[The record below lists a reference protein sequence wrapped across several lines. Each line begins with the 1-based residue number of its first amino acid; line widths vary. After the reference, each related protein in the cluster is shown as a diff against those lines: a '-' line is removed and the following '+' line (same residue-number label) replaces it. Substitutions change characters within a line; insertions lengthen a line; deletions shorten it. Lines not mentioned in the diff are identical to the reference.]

1 MIELVKD
8 LSFTGK
14 RYRATVRLGRKDI
27 AVEHKPVRGE
37 SMNDIHKAM
46 IATAKDK
53 IVKDACK

>member
-1 MIELVKD
+1 MIESVKD

-14 RYRATVRLGRKDI
+14 IYIATVRLGRKDI

>member
-14 RYRATVRLGRKDI
+14 RYIATVRLGRKDI

-37 SMNDIHKAM
+37 SMDDIHKAM
-46 IATAKDK
+46 IAAAKSK
-53 IVKDACK
+53 ILEDACK

>member
-14 RYRATVRLGRKDI
+14 RYRATVRLGCKDI

-46 IATAKDK
+46 IAAAKSK
-53 IVKDACK
+53 ILEDTCK